1 MLLKNVNYRNN
12 HGTISG
18 KFILTLFAIAIMLNL
33 IILVGY
39 TVYSKQS
46 ANLAYKER
54 ITTQLLDTLHL
65 ININPDQELQ
75 RIANVSKTENLSVT
89 VAAKPE
95 YTNKLAL
102 NSQVQLDD
110 YLENIEIPFNIS
122 IQATTTQWLNFSFHP
137 RNKAFIIQIIVIS
150 VETLMAIMLLF
161 FVWYIERFT
170 KPLEKFKKTAE
181 HLGIHLT
188 AAPIVAYGPPIVKET
203 AEAMNMMQTRIMT
216 LINDRTRMLA
226 AISHDLRTPITRL
239 KLQASMMT
247 DQTQAKDMV
256 TELDEMEQMIDQI
269 LVFTREANSQ
279 EPDNLIDIDAL
290 LMSLVDEKQDQGYQ
304 VEFRPDKTKARLT
317 GKLIALKRAF
327 VNILNN
333 AVRYAK
339 HVTVSTHV
347 NDNQLQI
354 IFEDDGPGIPENEL
368 EKVFSPFYRVDQ
380 SRSSQTGGAGLGLAI
395 TQDIVRHHHGQIHLE
410 NRANGG
416 LRVLIIFTV

>member
-161 FVWYIERFT
+161 FVWYI
-170 KPLEKFKKTAE
+170 
-181 HLGIHLT
+181 
-188 AAPIVAYGPPIVKET
+188 
-203 AEAMNMMQTRIMT
+203 
-216 LINDRTRMLA
+216 
-226 AISHDLRTPITRL
+226 
-239 KLQASMMT
+239 
-247 DQTQAKDMV
+247 
-256 TELDEMEQMIDQI
+256 
-269 LVFTREANSQ
+269 
-279 EPDNLIDIDAL
+279 
-290 LMSLVDEKQDQGYQ
+290 
-304 VEFRPDKTKARLT
+304 
-317 GKLIALKRAF
+317 
-327 VNILNN
+327 
-333 AVRYAK
+333 
-339 HVTVSTHV
+339 
-347 NDNQLQI
+347 
-354 IFEDDGPGIPENEL
+354 
-368 EKVFSPFYRVDQ
+368 
-380 SRSSQTGGAGLGLAI
+380 
-395 TQDIVRHHHGQIHLE
+395 
-410 NRANGG
+410 
-416 LRVLIIFTV
+416 